1 MFPGLGRSPWRENR
15 DTESRQLLGD
25 VPLVS
30 CRKLLA
36 RAKTAPG
43 QFACFYLNTSW
54 SGDTSSA
61 QSLLVQDQ
69 EDQEDQQDQEVQE
82 DQQDQQDQEDQQHQE
97 DQDDQEDQNLPSSCS
112 KKGDSQMGGGE
123 GGGGC

>member
-25 VPLVS
+25 VPLVR

-82 DQQDQQDQEDQQHQE
+82 DQEDQQDQQHQQH
-97 DQDDQEDQNLPSSCS
+97 QEDQNLPSSCS